1 MLLLY
6 QSIPSV
12 YVFAAAPF
20 TFHYASTLSEGA
32 EYIAAFNQ
40 MTFTFHYASTL
51 SRKPS
56 SHSRPLYNDLHSTML
71 LLYRTAQGLLPASA
85 ARIYI
90 PLCFYFIGSRSA
102 LPPGWSVNLHST
114 MLLLYPSSSSSLFQ
128 RFLIYIPLCF
138 YFINNIYPFHSSL
151 WKFTF
156 HYASTLSLSP
166 LSNGIGYPS
175 FTFHYASTLSVPVK
189 IVFKSSKKFT
199 FHYASTLSCTFTS
212 SPTSKSVFTF
222 HYASTLSRRHDGGS
236 WENRRFT
243 FHYASTLSE

>member
-151 WKFTF
+151 
-156 HYASTLSLSP
+156 
-166 LSNGIGYPS
+166 
-175 FTFHYASTLSVPVK
+175 
-189 IVFKSSKKFT
+189 
-199 FHYASTLSCTFTS
+199 
-212 SPTSKSVFTF
+212 
-222 HYASTLSRRHDGGS
+222 
-236 WENRRFT
+236 
-243 FHYASTLSE
+243 

>member
-1 MLLLY
+1 M
-6 QSIPSV
+6 

-114 MLLLYPSSSSSLFQ
+114 MLLLYPV
-128 RFLIYIPLCF
+128 
-138 YFINNIYPFHSSL
+138 H
-151 WKFTF
+151 
-156 HYASTLSLSP
+156 SP
-166 LSNGIGYPS
+166 LHPLQNLYL
-175 FTFHYASTLSVPVK
+175 HSTMLLLYRDAMTAAVGK
-189 IVFKSSKKFT
+189 IEDLHSTMLLLYQRVF
-199 FHYASTLSCTFTS
+199 
-212 SPTSKSVFTF
+212 
-222 HYASTLSRRHDGGS
+222 
-236 WENRRFT
+236 
-243 FHYASTLSE
+243 